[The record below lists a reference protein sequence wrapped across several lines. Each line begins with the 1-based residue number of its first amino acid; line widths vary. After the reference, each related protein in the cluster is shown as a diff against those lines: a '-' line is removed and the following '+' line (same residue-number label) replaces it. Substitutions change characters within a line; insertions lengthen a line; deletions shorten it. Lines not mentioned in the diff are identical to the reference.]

1 MSRYEDR
8 LKFDQLSN
16 FLEEKKY
23 DKALEIV
30 QEFDIDKVKET
41 PELKLF
47 AEVYSAN
54 EMYVKARDIYRT
66 IYEQI
71 NTRRILYKLIMLCI
85 KCDSLP
91 EAESL
96 YQEYLTKDKGSI
108 ERLTL
113 KYRIDKAKGADTEAL
128 IKDLE
133 EIKDEEYI
141 EEWAYELAKQY
152 HKAGMIEE
160 CINECHNIIIWFSE
174 GEIANKAKLLKMH
187 YDGNVS
193 DEVIEDFQESISED
207 IRAFIQEELPKEKVM
222 PREDEYIP
230 EEKHIEGKAV
240 TDNTI
245 DVRSDLTDN
254 IISNLMSGINPETIN
269 EIQEEELKAYPETEA
284 SEEVKEEATET
295 AEEEKKEDVAKSK
308 ESSEHAETIKGLSN
322 YGKSIPYTRVK
333 TLFKGINADPKPP
346 INIAIAASEPTYYL
360 TIVKKITKEL
370 QNRHYMGEDKI
381 KIAKIGADT
390 LNTLRLDEQIDE
402 ILGSCIMIEG
412 ASQMNAQT
420 INSIIRVLDVYS
432 TQLIIILIDDEEQ
445 LSKMLFKEEILKN
458 QIKYFVVV

>member
-8 LKFDQLSN
+8 LKLDQLGN

-30 QEFDIDKVKET
+30 QEFDIDKIKET

-113 KYRIDKAKGADTEAL
+113 KYRIDKAKGADTEVL

-222 PREDEYIP
+222 PEEDEYIP
-230 EEKHIEGKAV
+230 EEEKKEEKAV

-269 EIQEEELKAYPETEA
+269 EIQKEDVVKASPETEA
-284 SEEVKEEATET
+284 SEEVKEET
-295 AEEEKKEDVAKSK
+295 AEEEKKEDVTKAQ
-308 ESSEHAETIKGLSN
+308 EPDETAETIKGLSK

-333 TLFKGINADPKPP
+333 TLFKGISTDPKPP

-402 ILGSCIMIEG
+402 LLGSCIMIEG

-458 QIKYFVVV
+458 QIKYFVAV

>member
-8 LKFDQLSN
+8 LKFDQLGN

-47 AEVYSAN
+47 AEVYIAN

-85 KCDSLP
+85 KCDSMP

-133 EIKDEEYI
+133 AIKDEEYI

-222 PREDEYIP
+222 PEEDEYTP
-230 EEKHIEGKAV
+230 EEEHIEEKAV
-240 TDNTI
+240 SDKTI

-254 IISNLMSGINPETIN
+254 IISNIMSGINPETVN
-269 EIQEEELKAYPETEA
+269 DIQEENLKAYTENKA
-284 SEEVKEEATET
+284 SEEIKEEASG
-295 AEEEKKEDVAKSK
+295 EEKKEDAAKDK
-308 ESSEHAETIKGLSN
+308 EPSEPAENIKGLSN

>member
-8 LKFDQLSN
+8 LKMDQLGN

-30 QEFDIDKVKET
+30 QEFDIDKIKDT
-41 PELKLF
+41 SELKLF

-71 NTRRILYKLIMLCI
+71 STRRILYKLIMLCI

-133 EIKDEEYI
+133 AIKDEEYI

-152 HKAGMIEE
+152 HKAGRIDE
-160 CINECHNIIIWFSE
+160 CIKECHNITIWFCG
-174 GEIANKAKLLKMH
+174 GEIAGKAKLLKMH

-207 IRAFIQEELPKEKVM
+207 IRTFMKEQLPKDEADSTDEEIPQEEKT
-222 PREDEYIP
+222 DGQY
-230 EEKHIEGKAV
+230 V

-245 DVRSDLTDN
+245 DVRSDLTNN
-254 IISNLMSGINPETIN
+254 IISNLISGINSEADSIN
-269 EIQEEELKAYPETEA
+269 ETYQKEA
-284 SEEVKEEATET
+284 SREAQDTEEDANDIKEEKLPDASDVQEPEEP
-295 AEEEKKEDVAKSK
+295 AEA
-308 ESSEHAETIKGLSN
+308 IKGLSK

-333 TLFKGINADPKPP
+333 TLFRGINADPKPP

-370 QNRHYMGEDKI
+370 QNRQYMGEDKI

-390 LNTLRLDEQIDE
+390 LNTLRLDEQIE
-402 ILGSCIMIEG
+402 ELLGSCIMIEG

-432 TQLIIILIDDEEQ
+432 TRLIIILIDDEEQ

-458 QIKYFVVV
+458 QIKYFVAV

>member
-8 LKFDQLSN
+8 LKMDQLGN

-30 QEFDIDKVKET
+30 QEFDIDKIKDT
-41 PELKLF
+41 SELKLF

-71 NTRRILYKLIMLCI
+71 STRRILYKLIMLCI

-113 KYRIDKAKGADTEAL
+113 KYRIDKAKGADTEVL

-133 EIKDEEYI
+133 AIKDEEYI

-152 HKAGMIEE
+152 HKAGMIDE
-160 CINECHNIIIWFSE
+160 CIKECHNITIWFCG
-174 GEIANKAKLLKMH
+174 GEIAGKAKLLKMH

-207 IRAFIQEELPKEKVM
+207 IRTFMKEELPK
-222 PREDEYIP
+222 DEADSTDEEIP
-230 EEKHIEGKAV
+230 QEEKTDGQYV

-245 DVRSDLTDN
+245 DVRSYLTNN
-254 IISNLMSGINPETIN
+254 IISNLISGINSEADSIN
-269 EIQEEELKAYPETEA
+269 ETYQKEA
-284 SEEVKEEATET
+284 SREAQDTEEDTNDIKEEKLPDASDVQEP
-295 AEEEKKEDVAKSK
+295 AEP
-308 ESSEHAETIKGLSN
+308 AEAIKGLSK

-333 TLFKGINADPKPP
+333 TLFRGINANPKPP

-370 QNRHYMGEDKI
+370 QNRQYMGEDKI

-390 LNTLRLDEQIDE
+390 LNTLRLDEQIE
-402 ILGSCIMIEG
+402 ELLGSCIMIEG

-432 TQLIIILIDDEEQ
+432 TRLIIILIDDEEQ

-458 QIKYFVVV
+458 QIKYFVAV

>member
-8 LKFDQLSN
+8 LKMDQLGN

-30 QEFDIDKVKET
+30 QEFDIDKIKDT
-41 PELKLF
+41 SELKLF

-71 NTRRILYKLIMLCI
+71 STRRILYKLIMLCI

-133 EIKDEEYI
+133 AIKDEEYI

-152 HKAGMIEE
+152 HKAGMIDE
-160 CINECHNIIIWFSE
+160 CIKECHNITIWFCG
-174 GEIANKAKLLKMH
+174 GEIAGKAKLLKMH

-207 IRAFIQEELPKEKVM
+207 IRTFMKEELPKAEADST
-222 PREDEYIP
+222 DEEIP
-230 EEKHIEGKAV
+230 QEEKTDGQYV

-245 DVRSDLTDN
+245 DVRSDLTNN
-254 IISNLMSGINPETIN
+254 IISNLISGINPETDSIN
-269 EIQEEELKAYPETEA
+269 ETYQKEA
-284 SEEVKEEATET
+284 SREAQDTEEDTSDIKEEKLSDASDVQEP
-295 AEEEKKEDVAKSK
+295 AEP
-308 ESSEHAETIKGLSN
+308 AEAIKGLSK

-333 TLFKGINADPKPP
+333 TLFRGINADPKPP

-370 QNRHYMGEDKI
+370 QNRQYMGEDKI

-390 LNTLRLDEQIDE
+390 LNTLRLDEQIE
-402 ILGSCIMIEG
+402 ELLGSCIMIEG

-432 TQLIIILIDDEEQ
+432 TRLIIILIDDEEQ

-458 QIKYFVVV
+458 QIKYFVAV

>member
-1 MSRYEDR
+1 MKNILKSGHMS
-8 LKFDQLSN
+8 
-16 FLEEKKY
+16 
-23 DKALEIV
+23 
-30 QEFDIDKVKET
+30 
-41 PELKLF
+41 
-47 AEVYSAN
+47 
-54 EMYVKARDIYRT
+54 
-66 IYEQI
+66 
-71 NTRRILYKLIMLCI
+71 
-85 KCDSLP
+85 
-91 EAESL
+91 
-96 YQEYLTKDKGSI
+96 
-108 ERLTL
+108 
-113 KYRIDKAKGADTEAL
+113 
-128 IKDLE
+128 
-133 EIKDEEYI
+133 
-141 EEWAYELAKQY
+141 LAKQY

-222 PREDEYIP
+222 PEEDEYIP
-230 EEKHIEGKAV
+230 EEEKKEEKAV

-269 EIQEEELKAYPETEA
+269 EIQKEDAVKASPETEA
-284 SEEVKEEATET
+284 SEEVKEET
-295 AEEEKKEDVAKSK
+295 AEEEKKEDVTKAQ
-308 ESSEHAETIKGLSN
+308 EPDETAETIKGLSK

-333 TLFKGINADPKPP
+333 TLFKGISTDPKPP

-402 ILGSCIMIEG
+402 LLGSCIMIEG

-458 QIKYFVVV
+458 QIKYFVAV

>member
-8 LKFDQLSN
+8 LKMDQLGN

-30 QEFDIDKVKET
+30 QEFDIDKIKDT
-41 PELKLF
+41 SELKLF

-71 NTRRILYKLIMLCI
+71 STRRILYKLIMLCI

-113 KYRIDKAKGADTEAL
+113 KYRIDKAKGADTEVL

-133 EIKDEEYI
+133 AIKDEEYI

-152 HKAGMIEE
+152 HKAGMIDE
-160 CINECHNIIIWFSE
+160 CIKECHNITIWFCG
-174 GEIANKAKLLKMH
+174 GEIAGKAKLLKMH

-207 IRAFIQEELPKEKVM
+207 IRTFMKEQLPKDEADSTDEEIPQEEKT
-222 PREDEYIP
+222 DGQY
-230 EEKHIEGKAV
+230 V

-245 DVRSDLTDN
+245 DVRSDLTNN
-254 IISNLMSGINPETIN
+254 IISNLISGINSEADSIN
-269 EIQEEELKAYPETEA
+269 ETYQKEA
-284 SEEVKEEATET
+284 SREAQDTEEDANDIKEEKLPDASDVQEP
-295 AEEEKKEDVAKSK
+295 AEP
-308 ESSEHAETIKGLSN
+308 AEAIKGLSK

-333 TLFKGINADPKPP
+333 TLFRGINANPKPP

-370 QNRHYMGEDKI
+370 QNRQYMGEDKI

-390 LNTLRLDEQIDE
+390 LNTLRLDEQIE
-402 ILGSCIMIEG
+402 ELLGSCIMIEG

-432 TQLIIILIDDEEQ
+432 TRLIIILIDDEEQ

-458 QIKYFVVV
+458 QIKYFVAV